1 MRPCLGAHEL
11 IVEDV
16 RLGLLVLL
24 GTVAFVLLIAC
35 ANVANLLLVR
45 ASSRRG
51 EMAMRSALGAGRQ
64 RLIRQLL
71 TESVLLAMVGSA
83 AGHGGGMVGAWPARA
98 AQSSGAAARRSS
110 EHRCDGAAV
119 RDRGRAPGRNR
130 IRRGAGA
137 AGVGRE
143 SRRGDAGKPRAP
155 PARTIG
161 AGGRRSGAVAD
172 AARGRGP
179 DDPQLREAA
188 ESRSRVHVGER
199 ADGAALSARRIGI
212 PAIPGNFGPCR
223 LASRPNCR
231 SQRRSTRG

>member
-1 MRPCLGAHEL
+1 MTIEAASANMTALAQGIAAADNASNPDASVVGAHEL

-83 AGHGGGMVGAWPARA
+83 VGHGWW
-98 AQSSGAAARRSS
+98 
-110 EHRCDGAAV
+110 
-119 RDRGRAPGRNR
+119 PGRCSACSCGSVLR
-130 IRRGAGA
+130 
-137 AGVGRE
+137 VC
-143 SRRGDAGKPRAP
+143 RAS
-155 PARTIG
+155 IK
-161 AGGRRSGAVAD
+161 
-172 AARGRGP
+172 
-179 DDPQLREAA
+179 
-188 ESRSRVHVGER
+188 
-199 ADGAALSARRIGI
+199 
-212 PAIPGNFGPCR
+212 
-223 LASRPNCR
+223 
-231 SQRRSTRG
+231 